1 MAIFTKRGTE
11 ITQEFIAQQME
22 KSDAWLYRSITAI
35 YKWQTEDEKAIQ
47 ATSHSNG
54 VGFNAIDAHILS
66 SFANK
71 LLRVIFSR
79 PNRKRLPV
87 RKWSSMLGNFFASP
101 PAKVLDSANPSWHN
115 TSTSSGETK

>member
-22 KSDAWLYRSITAI
+22 KSDAWLYHSITAI

-66 SFANK
+66 SFAKQIASRNFLTPK
-71 LLRVIFSR
+71 QKAIARKKMTKYTGQLLNIARSKIKEYVSI
-79 PNRKRLPV
+79 
-87 RKWSSMLGNFFASP
+87 
-101 PAKVLDSANPSWHN
+101 
-115 TSTSSGETK
+115 

>member
-1 MAIFTKRGTE
+1 MAIFSKRGTE

-66 SFANK
+66 SFAVQIAQRGFLTVK
-71 LLRVIFSR
+71 QKMIA
-79 PNRKRLPV
+79 RKKMVKYAGQLFRIATS
-87 RKWSSMLGNFFASP
+87 K
-101 PAKVLDSANPSWHN
+101 SA
-115 TSTSSGETK
+115 